1 MQWLRIGYVY
11 LKKTYRNH
19 SGPKSYNKRISN
31 TLPLPIS
38 TMRGN
43 VGSPNT
49 SFQSGTSTGIYPETE
64 SINHIELEK
73 DKNKLMEMINNLIL
87 YL

>member
-1 MQWLRIGYVY
+1 
-11 LKKTYRNH
+11 
-19 SGPKSYNKRISN
+19 
-31 TLPLPIS
+31 
-38 TMRGN
+38 MRGN